1 MGEFFILPIIV
12 GFIILII
19 KILKSKVSLILKLVL
34 SGIALFFFIIGLSMC
49 IADGWE
55 RGSRQEA
62 VMIPE
67 DTPKNIYFHNKTN
80 QSINIIVDFRY
91 SEEELTE
98 RSKINLVFNKIDTI
112 LNLKKEDSSNLEA
125 PIMRSDSITG
135 FPKKFNI
142 KITDSLGKLI
152 KGYDKETFLK
162 NIEESK
168 NMSGTIK
175 EYSLKKWTLIIK

>member
-1 MGEFFILPIIV
+1 MEEFFILPIIV
-12 GFIILII
+12 GFIVLII

-34 SGIALFFFIIGLSMC
+34 SIITLSFFIIGLSLC
-49 IADGWE
+49 IASGWE

-62 VMIPE
+62 VIIPE
-67 DTPKNIYFHNKTN
+67 DSPKKIYFHNKMN

-98 RSKINLVFNKIDTI
+98 QSKINLVFSKINTI
-112 LNLKKEDSSNLEA
+112 SNLRKEDSYNLKT
-125 PIMRSDSITG
+125 PIMSSDSLIR

-152 KGYDKETFLK
+152 KEYNKDTFLQ

-168 NMSGTIK
+168 NMSSTIK
-175 EYSLKKWTLIIK
+175 EYSLRKWTLIIK